1 MKLQELFLKEFDPV
15 FGTAMA
21 NFIDKVGNDI
31 VAFID
36 RSGAQPIDAVAQ
48 KVYEEFVKAFKQE
61 IERDPRVRKAVDRFF
76 DTWVEDIFKMKDGSI
91 PDVIKNR
98 DRSQLIRQGKL
109 NTPYLLKLFTTGV
122 EQLRKDRDVLGTGD
136 KDYDPSKDDDL
147 GVGGGSRT
155 DAKTKVDPG
164 KTTPAGVLAKAASLK
179 V

>member
-48 KVYEEFVKAFKQE
+48 KVYEEFVKAFKAE
-61 IERDPRVRKAVDRFF
+61 IERKPAVRKAVDRFF
-76 DTWVEDIFKMKDGSI
+76 DTFAEDIFQMKDGSI
-91 PDVIKNR
+91 PDIIKNR

-109 NTPYLLKLFTTGV
+109 NSPYLLKLFTAGV

-136 KDYDPSKDDDL
+136 KEYDPTSDKDL
-147 GVGGGSRT
+147 GVGGGT
-155 DAKTKVDPG
+155 APDAKKKVDPA
-164 KTTPAGVLAKAASLK
+164 KKPPPGVLSKAAALK

>member
-48 KVYEEFVKAFKQE
+48 KVYEEFVKAFKAE
-61 IERDPRVRKAVDRFF
+61 IERRPAVRKAVDTFF
-76 DTWVEDIFKMKDGSI
+76 DTFAEDVFQMKDGSI
-91 PDVIKNR
+91 PEVIKKR
-98 DRSQLIRQGKL
+98 DESQLIRQGKL
-109 NTPYLLKLFTTGV
+109 NSPYLLKLFTAGV
-122 EQLRKDRDVLGTGD
+122 QAVRKDRDVLGTGD
-136 KDYDPSKDDDL
+136 KEYDPTSDL
-147 GVGGGSRT
+147 GVGGGSST
-155 DAKTKVDPG
+155 TATTKVDPA
-164 KTTPAGVLAKAASLK
+164 KKPPPGVLSKAAALK